1 MDRIV
6 PITDLQRQAGQ
17 IVSELAESDEPVIV
31 TQRGRPAAVLI
42 STARY
47 AEIEADLDRLD
58 ELEIMD
64 LVARSRAAVIAGNTM
79 GHEEVKKRLASAG
92 PSETVPR
99 GRRR

>member
-1 MDRIV
+1 MERIV

-17 IVSELAESDEPVIV
+17 IVSELVESNEPVIV

-47 AEIEADLDRLD
+47 AEIEADLERLD
-58 ELEIMD
+58 ELEVVA
-64 LVARSRAAVIAGNTM
+64 LVAQSRAAVAAGKTVS
-79 GHEEVKKRLASAG
+79 HDEVKKRLASSGTSGTA
-92 PSETVPR
+92 SK